1 MALALA
7 ILQRH
12 PLLRVPYAMISAN
25 CLEVQTAFYDWSD
38 IKHMFTETFEIADN
52 LTELQLVGI
61 PIRCVDRVTRQM
73 SQSGTVTSADGVSCV
88 GVIVWCLI
96 K

>member
-1 MALALA
+1 
-7 ILQRH
+7 
-12 PLLRVPYAMISAN
+12 MISAN

-61 PIRCVDRVTRQM
+61 P
-73 SQSGTVTSADGVSCV
+73 
-88 GVIVWCLI
+88 
-96 K
+96 